1 MPKTNSL
8 QDALRA
14 SASAEPTPSP
24 APLDRRLGPTKFVG
38 AHFPEP
44 VHRQVRMLA
53 AREGRTQQDVI
64 AEALNDLFAKH
75 ELSPIA

>member
-14 SASAEPTPSP
+14 SARAEPAPSP
-24 APLDRRLGPTKFVG
+24 APPDRRLAPTKLVG

-44 VHRQVRMLA
+44 VRRQVRMLA
-53 AREGRTQQDVI
+53 ARQGRTQQDLI

-75 ELSPIA
+75 KMAQIA

>member
-14 SASAEPTPSP
+14 SARAEPTPSP
-24 APLDRRLGPTKFVG
+24 TQLDRRPGPTKFVG

-44 VHRQVRMLA
+44 VHRQVRVLA
-53 AREGRTQQDVI
+53 ARDGRTQQDVI

-75 ELSPIA
+75 KMATIA